1 MQEILKYQDVDFKIK
16 KIEND
21 ILSSECRKNAAK
33 MQQYLKDS
41 QTKIMQLEN
50 SSGKV
55 VDTYK
60 KATKLYNEF
69 VDKLS
74 ELNKKIEGASLE
86 NIDGLKEL
94 VSKYYDILSKLE
106 REIGNMSNQINSINK
121 EFDNV
126 MKNART
132 ARKNLEVYKDEYNK
146 LKASKEPEIEALKKE
161 LEQLKSKVKPEL
173 MKKYL
178 AKKEGKQ
185 PVFVPEN
192 GGRCSGCRMEISG
205 VKLNEL
211 AGAGYIECENCGRIV
226 YKK

>member
-1 MQEILKYQDVDFKIK
+1 MQEILKYQDIDLKIK
-16 KIEND
+16 KIEGE
-21 ILSSECRKNAAK
+21 ILSSECRQNAGK

-41 QTKIMQLEN
+41 QTKIMQLES

-69 VDKLS
+69 VEKLS
-74 ELNKKIEGASLE
+74 ELNKKIEGATLE

-106 REIGNMSNQINSINK
+106 REISNMSNQINSINR

-146 LKASKEPEIEALKKE
+146 LKETKEPEILALKKE
-161 LEQLKSKVKPEL
+161 LDALKTKVNPEL
-173 MKKYL
+173 LKKYL
-178 AKKEGKQ
+178 AKREGKQ
-185 PVFVPEN
+185 PVFVPEKD
-192 GGRCSGCRMEISG
+192 GRCGGCRMEIPG
-205 VKLNEL
+205 IKLNEL
-211 AGAGYIECENCGRIV
+211 LSGGHIECENCGRVI